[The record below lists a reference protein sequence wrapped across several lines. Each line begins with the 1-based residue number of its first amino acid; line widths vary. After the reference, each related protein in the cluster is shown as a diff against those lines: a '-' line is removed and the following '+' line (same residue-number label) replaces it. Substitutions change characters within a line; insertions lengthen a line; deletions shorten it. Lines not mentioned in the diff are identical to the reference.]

1 MAKRALFPLILL
13 NLSIKMKLKH
23 ISNITLKIHQEYIL
37 GIYIKTKNE
46 SRIQNN
52 ASESLNFT
60 FGGKKK
66 QNEHKTFKT
75 DQELVNCLFLELF
88 QFHHTHLEC

>member
-1 MAKRALFPLILL
+1 
-13 NLSIKMKLKH
+13 MKLKH

-66 QNEHKTFKT
+66 NRMNIKLSK
-75 DQELVNCLFLELF
+75 LIKS
-88 QFHHTHLEC
+88 